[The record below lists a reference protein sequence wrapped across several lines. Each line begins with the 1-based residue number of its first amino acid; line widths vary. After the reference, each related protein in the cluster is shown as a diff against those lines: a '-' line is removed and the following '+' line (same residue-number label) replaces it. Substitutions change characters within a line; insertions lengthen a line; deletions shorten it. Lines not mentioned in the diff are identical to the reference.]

1 MGGDAEMTPRLG
13 ANVVNGEPEN
23 FALKLWRT
31 VKRRR
36 ALVLWTVA
44 IVLALG
50 AAAYFLWP
58 TRYESKAELAFS
70 FDSSDMIQ
78 LDDATLGSLGSND
91 ADTKLSTQVSILQS
105 DDLILTVVKDLD
117 LGRKKEFYKL
127 ANPNINS
134 SNLDPFN
141 RERIIKEFGRRLKV
155 KVVPK
160 TYLVD
165 VTFRN
170 RDPKLAQA
178 VLADLLTEYVN
189 RSFQA
194 RYLDTQ
200 QAAVWLQGQ
209 IDSLRSDV
217 ETKSRELVRLQ
228 QQNGLLVM
236 GLGTTGSETTAAVQ
250 LAEVIKAQVAAE
262 ADRID
267 KEAKYR
273 ASLNGD
279 PELLASM
286 IPGSKIMLMRQ
297 QQVQLQNQLTALQS
311 QFGSKY
317 PAVMTTK
324 QQLDSAN
331 ADIEKEVQKIQEQL
345 KEQYQAATRGE
356 NLLNKSEEDAKQEAF
371 KLNGAAAELV
381 ALQEE
386 VDSGRR
392 LYEGLE
398 RKLKEAS
405 VIAGLKSTEVDVVS
419 KPHLPYKPAEPN
431 APIVFG
437 LDAFFA
443 LILGTSL
450 AVFAENTD
458 RAVNTVYEVEEATGM
473 PVLGTVPRQSGAS
486 AKEGKDRD
494 TLSPSTVDSI
504 VRTSP
509 KAQVTEAFRTLRS
522 ALLLSAPTRPKVILV
537 TSPLPGEGKST
548 ITLGLATVL
557 AHRQSRVLVIEADM
571 RRPVLHNRL
580 SFGSRNVG
588 LSALL
593 SGNSSFEESILTL
606 PDMPFV
612 TLLPAGR
619 VPPYPA
625 ELLDSDKMTAL
636 LQRAREEYDFVMV
649 DTPPVLSVADA
660 LPLAVQA
667 DITLLAI
674 RSRVTRRR
682 AMLDACNSLNR
693 VGVPVGGI
701 ILNDVTAIDGAGY
714 YYGHY
719 DSYYGETSD
728 AS

>member
-1 MGGDAEMTPRLG
+1 MGEDAELTSRFG
-13 ANVVNGEPEN
+13 VGSIGEPEN

-36 ALVLWTVA
+36 QIMIWTVVTV
-44 IVLALG
+44 VLLG
-50 AAAYFLWP
+50 VTAYLLWP

-70 FDSSDMIQ
+70 FDDSDMIQ
-78 LDDATLGSLGSND
+78 LDDASLGSLGSND
-91 ADTKLSTQVSILQS
+91 ADTKLATQVNVLQS
-105 DDLILTVVKDLD
+105 DDLILSVVKDLD
-117 LGRKKEFYKL
+117 LGRKKEFYKK
-127 ANPNINS
+127 ANPQINS
-134 SNLDPFN
+134 SDPDPYN
-141 RERIIKEFGRRLKV
+141 REKIIKEFQRRLKV
-155 KVVPK
+155 KTVPK

-165 VTFRN
+165 VTYRN
-170 RDPKLAQA
+170 RDPQLAQA
-178 VLADLLTEYVN
+178 ILRALLTDYKA

-194 RYLDTQ
+194 RYIDTRD
-200 QAAVWLQGQ
+200 AANWLQGQ
-209 IDSLRSDV
+209 IDSLRTEVQD
-217 ETKSRELVRLQ
+217 KDRELVRLQ
-228 QQNGLLVM
+228 QQNGLLVL
-236 GLGTTGSETTAAVQ
+236 GLGATGAETTAAVQ
-250 LAEVIKAQVAAE
+250 LGEVIKAQVASE

-273 ASLNGD
+273 ASLSGD

-297 QQVQLQNQLTALQS
+297 QQITLKNQLTALNA
-311 QFGSKY
+311 QFGSNY
-317 PAVMTTK
+317 PSVVTTK
-324 QQLDSAN
+324 QQLDEVTR
-331 ADIEKEVQKIQEQL
+331 DITKEIQVIQEQL
-345 KEQYQAATRGE
+345 KEQYQAAVRGE
-356 NLLNKSEEDAKQEAF
+356 SLLNQSEAAAKQEAF

-419 KPHLPYKPAEPN
+419 QPHLPYKPAEPD
-431 APIVFG
+431 APILFG

-443 LILGTSL
+443 LVLGTSI
-450 AVFAENTD
+450 AVFVENTD
-458 RAVNTVYEVEEATGM
+458 RAVNTVYEVEEITGM
-473 PVLGTVPRQSGAS
+473 PVLGTVPRQTGGGKDS
-486 AKEGKDRD
+486 KDRD
-494 TLSPSTVDSI
+494 SLSPSTVDSI

-593 SGNSSFEESILTL
+593 SENATFEESVLTL

-625 ELLDSDKMTAL
+625 ELLDSDRMVGL
-636 LQRAREEYDFVMV
+636 LKRAREEYDFVV
-649 DTPPVLSVADA
+649 IDTPPVLSVADA
-660 LPLAVQA
+660 LPVAVQA
-667 DITLLAI
+667 DITLLAV

-682 AMLDACNSLNR
+682 AMVDACNSLNR

-714 YYGHY
+714 YYGYY
-719 DSYYGETSD
+719 DSYYGESSD